1 METLLKVGLVVM
13 VVVPLAISGA
23 WLWNLV
29 AQRRR
34 TAGIRRRSP
43 LSPEAFFATYYQNSG
58 LPREVVF
65 KLLEDLERATGVPRT
80 LLRPEDRLWEGSVVD
95 ESLFDSLHTVVLETA
110 LQQISEQSGR
120 RIELAQLE
128 TVDAYIRT
136 LGPWEEKQHLTTETR
151 RHGD

>member
-43 LSPEAFFATYYQNSG
+43 LSPEAFFATYYQSSG
-58 LPREVVF
+58 LPKEVVF

-80 LLRPEDRLWEGSVVD
+80 LLRPDDRLWEGSVVD
-95 ESLFDSLHTVVLETA
+95 ESLFDSLHTVALETA
-110 LQQISEQSGR
+110 LQEISEQAGC

-136 LGPWEEKQHLTTETR
+136 LGPWEAKQHLTTETR